1 MPELPEVE
9 TVRRDLARVLQGRR
23 VTGFLVRKPN
33 LLKSPR
39 ALFGRKFVGATI
51 VKVGRRAKL
60 LYLEL
65 SSGYTLLLH
74 LKMTGQLVWA
84 RKARFTRHEINAD
97 ARRRGLPRGERGGLY
112 VVGGHP
118 ISGVLGVPN
127 RFTYITVRLSDG
139 AKLYFNDVRQFGYWR
154 LVRSLALPEA
164 LAHFGPEPLS
174 REFTLDLFRAQL
186 ARRRRTS
193 IKAALLDQ
201 TVVAGIGNIYADESL
216 FVAKLKPS
224 RRVTKLTRAETQQLY
239 HAIRRVLSTAVKAR
253 GTSFNSYV
261 DGLGRSGTYWE
272 RRLVYGRKGEP
283 CPRCKRP
290 IQKTVVAGRGTHFC
304 SRCQL

>member
-9 TVRRDLARVLQGRR
+9 TIRHDLARVLVGRR
-23 VTGFLVRKPN
+23 VTSLLVRKAN
-33 LLKSPR
+33 LLESPR
-39 ALFGRKFVGATI
+39 QLFRRKLVGARVTA
-51 VKVGRRAKL
+51 VGRRAKL
-60 LYLEL
+60 LYLKL

-74 LKMTGQLVWA
+74 LKMTGQLVWQSPEGA
-84 RKARFTRHEINAD
+84 LK
-97 ARRRGLPRGERGGLY
+97 
-112 VVGGHP
+112 VGGHP

-127 RFTYITVRLSDG
+127 RFTYITVKLSDK
-139 AKLYFNDVRQFGYWR
+139 ATLYFNDVRQFGYWK
-154 LVRSLALPEA
+154 LVPTPELLSALK
-164 LAHFGPEPLS
+164 HFGPEPLS
-174 REFTLDLFRAQL
+174 STFTLEQFKTSL
-186 ARRRRTS
+186 ARRTRTS

-216 FVAKLKPS
+216 FTAKLKPS
-224 RRVTKLTRAETQQLY
+224 RKVVALRATEVKKLY
-239 HAIRRVLSTAVKAR
+239 HAIRKVLQTAVKAR

-290 IQKTVVAGRGTHFC
+290 IQKTVVAGRGTHYC
-304 SRCQL
+304 SYCQN

>member
-9 TVRRDLARVLQGRR
+9 TVRRDLGRVLTGRR
-23 VTGFLVRKPN
+23 VAGFLVRKAN

-39 ALFGRKFVGATI
+39 QLFRRKFVGATI
-51 VKVGRRAKL
+51 IRIGRRAKL
-60 LYLEL
+60 LYLNL

-74 LKMTGQLVWA
+74 LKMTGQLVWQSPKGA
-84 RKARFTRHEINAD
+84 LK
-97 ARRRGLPRGERGGLY
+97 
-112 VVGGHP
+112 VGGHP

-127 RFTYITVRLSDG
+127 RFTYITVTLSDK
-139 AKLYFNDVRQFGYWR
+139 AKLYFNDVRQFGYWK
-154 LVRSLALPEA
+154 LVPTLELPRA

-174 REFTLDLFRAQL
+174 AGFTLEQFRAAL
-186 ARRRRTS
+186 VRRERTS
-193 IKAALLDQ
+193 IKAALLNQ

-216 FVAKLKPS
+216 FVARLKPS
-224 RRVTKLTRAETQQLY
+224 RKVIKLTSAEVKGLY
-239 HAIRRVLSTAVKAR
+239 QAIRRVLTIAVKAR

-290 IQKTVVAGRGTHFC
+290 IQKTVVAGRGTHYC
-304 SRCQL
+304 PHCQH